1 MNGTVVASWFADFER
16 LVVELKLRDS
26 SAHIWNCDETGLQ
39 EHFVQGRVISET
51 GQPCYQVTSNEKG
64 ETTTVV
70 ACFNAFGDFCPP
82 SVIFK
87 AKRMKAQWLI
97 GSPPG
102 TVARVSDNGWITAEI
117 FLEWAKSF
125 INFLLTA
132 DGCPHI
138 LLFDGHSTH
147 IYNLEFLDLMKANNV
162 HPFIFPPHTTHWLQP
177 ADRSFFKSLKNNW
190 NSEGVQAVTR
200 SGGKGFGKQG
210 FFGIFTPAWTKSCTI
225 ELAQSGF
232 RACGV
237 FPLNPNG
244 CSRLC
249 ICTQ

>member
-1 MNGTVVASWFADFER
+1 MLT
-16 LVVELKLRDS
+16 
-26 SAHIWNCDETGLQ
+26 
-39 EHFVQGRVISET
+39 
-51 GQPCYQVTSNEKG
+51 
-64 ETTTVV
+64 
-70 ACFNAFGDFCPP
+70 
-82 SVIFK
+82 VIFK

-138 LLFDGHSTH
+138 LLLDGHSTH

-237 FPLNPNG
+237 FPLNPNAVPDCAFAPSETSERPPAVNQQVWQLG
-244 CSRLC
+244 LQL
-249 ICTQ
+249 IILAYGANTK